1 MTKKIQIAIC
11 YDFDGTLSPKNMQ
24 EYGFMEKL
32 DIRGPEKFWEEVDS
46 IAKKQNADNI
56 AVYMKL
62 MISKSKENDIQYDK
76 ETLKNYGKSIEL
88 FKGVETWFD
97 RINEYGKEHGASV
110 KHFIIS
116 SGLKEM
122 IEGTKIAK
130 EFEKVFASSFMYDPH
145 GVPEWPAVVLNFTT
159 KTKYLFEINKGK
171 KCSNINKY
179 IPDEDREI
187 PFSNMIYIG
196 DGETDVPCM
205 KIVKKEGGHSIAV
218 YKPKSSKKLKI
229 AEQLVKDNRVN
240 FMASADYSEDSQI
253 ERIVKAII
261 DKVVADTKV
270 NTLKPKHSQCG
281 KSKANS
287 KSNNKISI
295 DKDNNVVGQDIHK
308 QEDNVVENVNKQDT
322 KEIKENDDVMDMME
336 ESTEN
341 NNGNI

>member
-32 DIRGPEKFWEEVDS
+32 DIRESRKFWEEVDNT
-46 IAKKQNADNI
+46 AKKQNADNI
-56 AVYMKL
+56 SVYMKL

-97 RINEYGKEHGASV
+97 RINEYGKKQGVLV

-116 SGLKEM
+116 FGLKEM

-130 EFEKVFASSFMYDPH
+130 EFEKIFASSFMYDPH
-145 GVPEWPAVVLNFTT
+145 GIPEWPAVVLNFTT
-159 KTKYLFEINKGK
+159 KTRYLFEINKGK
-171 KCSNINKY
+171 NCLNINKY
-179 IPDEDREI
+179 VPDEDREI

-196 DGETDVPCM
+196 DGETDIPCM

-218 YKPKSSKKLKI
+218 YKPKSSEKLKI
-229 AEQLVKDNRVN
+229 AEQLVKDTRVN

-270 NTLKPKHSQCG
+270 NILKPKHNQSSES
-281 KSKANS
+281 KSKS
-287 KSNNKISI
+287 K
-295 DKDNNVVGQDIHK
+295 DKRNNVVEQDVHK
-308 QEDNVVENVNKQDT
+308 QENNVVENAEKQNV
-322 KEIKENDDVMDMME
+322 KEMKETDGVMNMME
-336 ESTEN
+336 EITEN

>member
-24 EYGFMEKL
+24 EYDFMKKL
-32 DIRGPEKFWEEVDS
+32 KISPKKFWKDVTKL
-46 IAKKQNADNI
+46 AKEQNADNI
-56 AVYMKL
+56 AAYMKL
-62 MISKSKENDIQYDK
+62 MIDELEKRKKPYNKKIFKD
-76 ETLKNYGKSIEL
+76 YGKTIKL
-88 FKGVETWFD
+88 YDGVDTWFK
-97 RINEYGKEHGASV
+97 RIDEYVKDKNISV

-130 EFEKVFASSFMYDPH
+130 RFEKIYASSFMYDANNIPK
-145 GVPEWPAVVLNFTT
+145 WPAVVLNFTT
-159 KTKYLFEINKGK
+159 KTRYLFEINKGK
-171 KCSNINKY
+171 NCSNINKY
-179 IPDEDREI
+179 VPDEEREI

-218 YKPKSSKKLKI
+218 YKPKSSTKLKI

-240 FMASADYSEDSQI
+240 FMAPADYTEDSHL
-253 ERIVKAII
+253 ENIVKSII
-261 DKVVADTKV
+261 DKIISDKRLNSFKQKFY
-270 NTLKPKHSQCG
+270 NTEQ
-281 KSKANS
+281 
-287 KSNNKISI
+287 KI
-295 DKDNNVVGQDIHK
+295 KNDNNIEKGINSIVGNTEK
-308 QEDNVVENVNKQDT
+308 QNVA
-322 KEIKENDDVMDMME
+322 EIKETDEIMDKIE

>member
-24 EYGFMEKL
+24 EYGFMETL
-32 DIRGPEKFWEEVDS
+32 DIRGPQKFWEEVDNT
-46 IAKKQNADNI
+46 AKKQNADNI
-56 AVYMKL
+56 SVYMKL
-62 MISKSKENDIQYDK
+62 MISKSKENEIQYDK

-97 RINEYGKEHGASV
+97 RINEYGKKQGVLV

-145 GVPEWPAVVLNFTT
+145 GIPEWPAVVLNFTT
-159 KTKYLFEINKGK
+159 KTRYLFEINKGK
-171 KCSNINKY
+171 NCSNINKY

-196 DGETDVPCM
+196 DGETDIPCM

-229 AEQLVKDNRVN
+229 AEQLVKDKRVN

-270 NTLKPKHSQCG
+270 NILKPKHNQSSEL
-281 KSKANS
+281 KSKS
-287 KSNNKISI
+287 K
-295 DKDNNVVGQDIHK
+295 DKNNNVIEQDMHK
-308 QEDNVVENVNKQDT
+308 QENIVIENVEKQKV
-322 KEIKENDDVMDMME
+322 KEIKEKDDVMDMME

-341 NNGNI
+341 NTGIW